1 MGESRRAE
9 ECTGIS
15 LPITHLNKPTSQHW
29 PAYSLPLLCDGR
41 GGGREEQGHPEEDN
55 DHRQPCKPGFPAQ
68 TERAALVEDPGGRR
82 AGRGGEP
89 ARDPCAQAAPG
100 SLLPLLQ
107 LQVCPAHASENI
119 AAILSSKRIYVYPQ
133 SAYVTAKN
141 YVFDLCDK
149 KCLQVQLSLGREGR
163 LSGQRGKGASPGFL
177 TEYISTTTT
186 VEVYFSTGIVFCSP
200 GQKHKTDKQ

>member
-1 MGESRRAE
+1 MGKARRAE

-55 DHRQPCKPGFPAQ
+55 DHRQPRKPGFPAQ
-68 TERAALVEDPGGRR
+68 TERAALVEDPGGRC

-89 ARDPCAQAAPG
+89 AGDPCPQAAPG

-107 LQVCPAHASENI
+107 LQVGAAHASENT
-119 AAILSSKRIYVYPQ
+119 AAILSSKRVCYG
-133 SAYVTAKN
+133 KK
-141 YVFDLCDK
+141 YVFYLFDK
-149 KCLQVQLSLGREGR
+149 KCVQVQFSLGREGR
-163 LSGQRGKGASPGFL
+163 LSGQRGKGESPGFL
-177 TEYISTTTT
+177 TEYISTTT
-186 VEVYFSTGIVFCSP
+186 VEVYFSTGIVFCCIR
-200 GQKHKTDKQ
+200 QKHKTDKQ

>member
-41 GGGREEQGHPEEDN
+41 GGGREEQGHPEEDD

-68 TERAALVEDPGGRR
+68 AERAALVEDPGGRC

-89 ARDPCAQAAPG
+89 AGDPCPQAAPG

-107 LQVCPAHASENI
+107 LQVCPAHASENT
-119 AAILSSKRIYVYPQ
+119 AAMLSSKRVCYGKKLWILICV
-133 SAYVTAKN
+133 AKN
-141 YVFDLCDK
+141 VCRFSSAWEGKGDCRD
-149 KCLQVQLSLGREGR
+149 SEGRER
-163 LSGQRGKGASPGFL
+163 VQVFL
-177 TEYISTTTT
+177 LNIYLLL
-186 VEVYFSTGIVFCSP
+186 
-200 GQKHKTDKQ
+200 Q